1 MSVQVRGAGAGTVLL
16 ERTLELRVQD
26 AEETLSAKAE
36 SGQTLVPW
44 PLSPSQ
50 MIEFWMG
57 NPWLAAVGNVL
68 ADAVSGAKPELRARE
83 VDLEGTTVD
92 KSKLTKDDQDEDYGK
107 ARAWLLREKFA
118 REGVSDL
125 SLQGF
130 LKSCALK
137 FDQTGNIFCEV
148 LRNKGGDAFS
158 GLSVLLPQFV
168 SYQGAKD
175 RGGENPYDL
184 LQTDPFSGETTFV
197 PFGERGKGNEGQGKR
212 EFLHQRA
219 VNSLSSFYGL
229 PAWTEAR
236 DSVAVDNAHRRYL
249 KDFFGNNATPRWLVT
264 ITQDAA
270 WQGEL
275 PDDDVLGQLYGS
287 IKNYLD
293 LNAGEMA
300 GRNLVLQYPGGI
312 LVRADALDRDLQD
325 PTFKDI
331 ATNMRDEILAVRHV
345 SLIDLGL
352 PENSN
357 RATGSVQSE
366 NFRRQVLRPFSK
378 PIETLVNRVLH
389 APEPYGLGVQTYD
402 FTLEYESV
410 SDTLQRIEGIMRA
423 TAGAAVLSPDEGR
436 SIIGYEARGDD
447 TLYIPMGVI
456 PGGGDFGGPDG
467 G

>member
-1 MSVQVRGAGAGTVLL
+1 MSLRVRADQVGTVLL
-16 ERTLELRVQD
+16 ERTLELRVED

-36 SGQTLVPW
+36 SGATLVPW

-57 NPWLAAVGNVL
+57 NPWLAAIGNVL

-83 VDLEGTTVD
+83 VDLEGKTVD

-107 ARAWLLREKFA
+107 ARAWLLRETFA
-118 REGVSDL
+118 FEGISSL
-125 SLQGF
+125 SLSGF
-130 LKSCALK
+130 LRSCALK
-137 FDQTGNIFCEV
+137 YDQTGNIFCEV
-148 LRNKGGDAFS
+148 LRNKKGDAFS
-158 GLSVLLPQFV
+158 ALSVLLPQFV
-168 SYQGAKD
+168 SYQGKSTQK
-175 RGGENPYDL
+175 GGKGFEL
-184 LQTDPFSGETTFV
+184 LQVDPYFGEAVFV
-197 PFGERGKGNEGQGKR
+197 PFGERGAGNEKH

-249 KDFFGNNATPRWLVT
+249 KDFFGNNATPRWMVT

-275 PDDDVLGQLYGS
+275 PDEDVLEQLYQS

-331 ATNMRDEILAVRHV
+331 ATNMRDEVLALRHV
-345 SLIDLGL
+345 SLIDIGL

-378 PIETLVNRVLH
+378 PVEALVNRVLH
-389 APEPYGLGVQTYD
+389 APEPYGLGVQSYD

-467 G
+467 E